1 MGLIV
6 IGLKNNIAI
15 QLINDDSLLIADSYM
30 SYSSFELLDHS
41 RPILVF
47 GRDGQIGRALQVCLK
62 NLKVPAVFLGRA
74 DCDLTSESSIVQV
87 LNRYQP
93 QVIINAAAYTAVD
106 KAENL
111 GEREI
116 AFTVNSK
123 APAVMARYMAN
134 VAHGV
139 LVHYS
144 TDYVFADAKKD
155 AYFETDRVGPV
166 EHLNVYGQSK
176 LAGEQVI
183 EEVFNLAHN
192 SGLTSYTGKFAR
204 YFILRTSWVYG
215 AGGNFIRTML
225 RLAVERDQLKVVED
239 QVGVPT
245 SAQWLAEIGVQ
256 MAGSRVE
263 SGIYHAV
270 PDGETSWYGLAVF
283 AIETAVSS
291 GEGIE
296 VRSENILPIPATDYP
311 VPAKRP
317 YNSRLRN
324 AKLKKAL
331 SEMAFTG
338 QYPHWQEQVQA
349 YVKEYV
355 SNSLKS

>member
-1 MGLIV
+1 
-6 IGLKNNIAI
+6 
-15 QLINDDSLLIADSYM
+15 M
-30 SYSSFELLDHS
+30 SYSSFELLDHG

-47 GRDGQIGRALQVCLK
+47 GRDGQVGRALQVCFK
-62 NLKVPAVFLGRA
+62 DLKVPAVFLGRA
-74 DCDLTSESSIVQV
+74 DCDLTNESSIAEV

-116 AFTVNSK
+116 AFAINAK
-123 APAVMARYMAN
+123 APAVMARYIAN
-134 VAHGV
+134 VAHGI

-144 TDYVFADAKKD
+144 TDYVFADTKQD
-155 AYFETDRVGPV
+155 AYFETDSVGPV
-166 EHLNVYGQSK
+166 ENLNIYGQSK
-176 LAGEQVI
+176 LAGEQAI
-183 EEVFNLAHN
+183 EEVFNLVRD
-192 SGLTSYTGKFAR
+192 SGHTSYADKFSR

-215 AGGNFIRTML
+215 DGGNFIRTML
-225 RLAVERDQLKVVED
+225 RLAAERDQLKVVAD
-239 QVGVPT
+239 QVGAPT

-270 PDGETSWYGLAVF
+270 PDGETSWHGLAVF
-283 AIETAVSS
+283 AIETAVSC

-296 VRSENILPIPATDYP
+296 VKSENILPISASDYP
-311 VPAKRP
+311 VPARRP
-317 YNSRLRN
+317 YNSRLSN

-338 QYPHWQEQVQA
+338 QYPHWQEQVEA

-355 SNSLKS
+355 SHSLKS

>member
-1 MGLIV
+1 
-6 IGLKNNIAI
+6 
-15 QLINDDSLLIADSYM
+15 M

-41 RPILVF
+41 RPIVVF
-47 GRDGQIGRALQVCLK
+47 GCDGQVGRALQICLK
-62 NLKVPAVFLGRA
+62 DLKVPAVFLGRA
-74 DCDLTSESSIVQV
+74 DCDLTNESSIVEV

-106 KAENL
+106 KAET
-111 GEREI
+111 ERDL
-116 AFTVNSK
+116 AFAINAK
-123 APAVMARYMAN
+123 APELMARYIAN
-134 VAHGV
+134 VAHGI

-144 TDYVFADAKKD
+144 TDYVFADSKQD
-155 AYFETDRVGPV
+155 AYLETDSVGPV

-176 LAGEQVI
+176 LAGEQAI
-183 EEVFNLAHN
+183 EEVFNLAHD
-192 SGLTSYTGKFAR
+192 SGHASYADKFSR

-215 AGGNFIRTML
+215 DGANFIRTML
-225 RLAVERDQLKVVED
+225 RLASERDQLKVVAD
-239 QVGVPT
+239 QVGAPT
-245 SAQWLAEIGVQ
+245 SAQWLAEVGVQ

-270 PDGETSWYGLAVF
+270 PDGETSWHGLAVF
-283 AIETAVSS
+283 AIETAATC

-296 VRSENILPIPATDYP
+296 VKSENILPIPATDYP
-311 VPAKRP
+311 VPARRP
-317 YNSRLRN
+317 HNSRLNN

-331 SEMAFTG
+331 SEMAFTT
-338 QYPHWQEQVQA
+338 QYPHWQEQVEA

>member
-1 MGLIV
+1 
-6 IGLKNNIAI
+6 
-15 QLINDDSLLIADSYM
+15 M

-41 RPILVF
+41 RPIVVF
-47 GRDGQIGRALQVCLK
+47 GRDGQVGRALQVCLK
-62 NLKVPAVFLGRA
+62 DLKVHAVFLGRA
-74 DCDLTSESSIVQV
+74 ECDLTSESSLIEV

-106 KAENL
+106 KAENI

-116 AFTVNSK
+116 AFAINAR
-123 APAVMARYMAN
+123 APAVMSRYIAN
-134 VAHGV
+134 VAHGI

-144 TDYVFADAKKD
+144 TDYIFADSKQD
-155 AYFETDRVGPV
+155 AYFETDPVGPV
-166 EHLNVYGQSK
+166 ENLNVYGQSK
-176 LAGEQVI
+176 LAGEQAI
-183 EEVFNLAHN
+183 GEVFNLAHN
-192 SGLTSYTGKFAR
+192 SGHSRHADKFAR

-215 AGGNFIRTML
+215 DGGNFIRTML
-225 RLAVERDQLKVVED
+225 RLAAERHQLKVVAD
-239 QVGVPT
+239 QVGAPT

-256 MAGSRVE
+256 MAGSRVK

-270 PDGETSWYGLAVF
+270 PDGETSWHGLAVF
-283 AIETAVSS
+283 AIETAVSC

-296 VRSENILPIPATDYP
+296 VRSENILPIPASDYP

-317 YNSRLRN
+317 YNSRLSN

-338 QYPHWQEQVQA
+338 QYPHWQEQVEA

>member
-1 MGLIV
+1 
-6 IGLKNNIAI
+6 
-15 QLINDDSLLIADSYM
+15 M

-47 GRDGQIGRALQVCLK
+47 GRDGQVGRALQLCLK
-62 NLKVPAVFLGRA
+62 GLKVSAVFLGRA
-74 DCDLTSESSIVQV
+74 DCDLTNQSSIVEV

-106 KAENL
+106 KAENI

-116 AFTVNSK
+116 AFAINAK
-123 APAVMARYMAN
+123 APAVMARYIAN
-134 VAHGV
+134 VAHGI

-144 TDYVFADAKKD
+144 TDYVFADTKQD
-155 AYFETDRVGPV
+155 AYFETDPFGPV
-166 EHLNVYGQSK
+166 DNLNVYGQSK
-176 LAGEQVI
+176 LAGEKAI
-183 EEVFNLAHN
+183 EEVFSLAHD
-192 SGLTSYTGKFAR
+192 SGHTSYADKFAR

-215 AGGNFIRTML
+215 DGGNFIRTML
-225 RLAVERDQLKVVED
+225 RLAAERNQLKVVAD
-239 QVGVPT
+239 QVGAPT

-270 PDGETSWYGLAVF
+270 PDGETSWHGLAVF
-283 AIETAVSS
+283 AIETAVSY

-296 VRSENILPIPATDYP
+296 ARSENILPIPATDYP

-317 YNSRLRN
+317 YNSRLSN

-331 SEMAFTG
+331 SEMSFAG
-338 QYPHWQEQVQA
+338 QYPDWQEQVEA

>member
-1 MGLIV
+1 
-6 IGLKNNIAI
+6 
-15 QLINDDSLLIADSYM
+15 M

-47 GRDGQIGRALQVCLK
+47 GRDGQVGRALQVCLK
-62 NLKVPAVFLGRA
+62 DLKVPAVFLGRA
-74 DCDLTSESSIVQV
+74 DCDLTSESSIAEV

-106 KAENL
+106 KAET
-111 GEREI
+111 ERDM
-116 AFTVNSK
+116 AFAINAK
-123 APAVMARYMAN
+123 APELIARYIAN
-134 VAHGV
+134 VAHGI

-144 TDYVFADAKKD
+144 TDYVFADTKQD
-155 AYFETDRVGPV
+155 AYFETDPVGSV
-166 EHLNVYGQSK
+166 ENLNVYGQSK
-176 LAGEQVI
+176 LAGERAI

-192 SGLTSYTGKFAR
+192 SGHTSYADRFAR

-215 AGGNFIRTML
+215 DGGNFILTML
-225 RLAVERDQLKVVED
+225 RLAAERDQLKVVAD

-245 SAQWLAEIGVQ
+245 SAQWLAEIGIQ

-270 PDGETSWYGLAVF
+270 PDGETSWHGLAVF
-283 AIETAVSS
+283 AIETAASS

-296 VRSENILPIPATDYP
+296 VKSENILPIPATDYP

-317 YNSRLRN
+317 NNSRLSN
-324 AKLKKAL
+324 VKLKKVL

-338 QYPHWQEQVQA
+338 QYPDWQEQVEA